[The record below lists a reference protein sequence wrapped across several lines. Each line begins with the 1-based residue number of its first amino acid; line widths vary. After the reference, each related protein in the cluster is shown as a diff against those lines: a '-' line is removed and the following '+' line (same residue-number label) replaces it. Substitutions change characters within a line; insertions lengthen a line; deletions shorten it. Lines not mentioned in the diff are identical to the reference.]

1 MRTFTEVVVLLTL
14 LGTYIGISLLVYK
27 RKRTN
32 PFFYSIYFY
41 LATSVI
47 LICLVIFWLQL
58 RFGLTDKQVGGLL
71 ISVVAFFFTYL
82 WVVKNKTERQVADA
96 ICFYLYSCYI
106 FLSILV
112 SIEWISSYTKDNSF
126 LLQVS

>member
-1 MRTFTEVVVLLTL
+1 MRTLTEVVVLLTL

-71 ISVVAFFFTYL
+71 ISVVAFFLLIYGL
-82 WVVKNKTERQVADA
+82 LKTKRQVADA

-106 FLSILV
+106 FLSIVV

>member
-1 MRTFTEVVVLLTL
+1 MRTLTEVVVLLTL

-41 LATSVI
+41 LATTVI
-47 LICLVIFWLQL
+47 LICLVIFWIQL

-71 ISVVAFFFTYL
+71 ISVVAFFLLIYGL
-82 WVVKNKTERQVADA
+82 LKTKQ
-96 ICFYLYSCYI
+96 
-106 FLSILV
+106 
-112 SIEWISSYTKDNSF
+112 KDR
-126 LLQVS
+126 

>member
-1 MRTFTEVVVLLTL
+1 MKETALWHKSAFFVNTLVKLPFDERRNGVYKKKGRGENAVRTLTEVVVLLTL

-71 ISVVAFFFTYL
+71 ISVVAFFLLIYGL
-82 WVVKNKTERQVADA
+82 LKTKQ
-96 ICFYLYSCYI
+96 
-106 FLSILV
+106 
-112 SIEWISSYTKDNSF
+112 KDR
-126 LLQVS
+126 

>member
-1 MRTFTEVVVLLTL
+1 VRTLTEVVVLLTL

-71 ISVVAFFFTYL
+71 ISVVAFFLLIYGLLKTKQKTGSRCYL
-82 WVVKNKTERQVADA
+82 FLF
-96 ICFYLYSCYI
+96 IFMLYI
-106 FLSILV
+106 FINCSV
-112 SIEWISSYTKDNSF
+112 N
-126 LLQVS
+126 